1 MAEPERDRW
10 GRYKLPHP
18 ETGERR
24 VWTRTTKLASTLDD
38 SYGLNEWDKR
48 MVVYGIGKRLDLADL
63 AAASD
68 LDDVKQLTNIAKQAK
83 AAARADERANKGTAL
98 HKYTERVDR
107 GLPTRAAARWEPDIA
122 VYTAALE
129 KWEITT
135 NANYCERITIIPQVE
150 VAGTMDKIVSYK
162 GVPTIADLK
171 TGGSVE
177 KGLKFGSMKIA
188 MQLAIYSRG
197 CGLWNMDADNWEP
210 MPNGLNQD
218 IGIII
223 HLPAGEATATLY
235 EVDLKVGWAA
245 TLLAYRVSNARKY
258 KKYLAQV
265 GESVTTEKRC

>member
-24 VWTRTTKLASTLDD
+24 GWTRTTKLASTLDD

-68 LDDVKQLTNIAKQAK
+68 LDDVKQLTQIAKQAK
-83 AAARADERANKGTAL
+83 AAARADERANQGTAL

-107 GLPTRAAARWEPDIA
+107 NLPTRAHGRWEPDIA
-122 VYTAALE
+122 VYTAALK
-129 KWEITT
+129 KWDITT
-135 NANYCERITIIPQVE
+135 NANYCERITLVPQVE
-150 VAGTMDKIVSYK
+150 VAGTMDKIVGYK

-177 KGLKFGSMKIA
+177 KGLKFGAMKIA
-188 MQLAIYSRG
+188 IQLAIYSRG
-197 CGLWNMDADNWEP
+197 CGLWDMGADSWEP
-210 MPNGLNQD
+210 MPDGLNQD
-218 IGIII
+218 LGIII

-245 TLLAYRVSNARKY
+245 ALLAYRVSNARKY
-258 KKYLAQV
+258 KKYLEQV
-265 GESVTTEKRC
+265 GESVTAE